1 MEQTWLETCF
11 SAHPY
16 NKGYI
21 YTHIP
26 PARSSR
32 TNRLAKRTRICFQT
46 WKDLGLLDLTN
57 LGILPGEPKSYWVF
71 SSRRAGTQRREDHKA
86 VRGPFLG
93 PPLCAGLRPA
103 VLARAAKADPTRAFA
118 SSCIASRGARQ
129 RLFQAKGSFP
139 VPVPPGSAPP
149 QKIERGWSIPKSSP
163 GALEPW
169 GDIAAP
175 RPGTAAPRPG
185 FCQQSCRAPGH

>member
-71 SSRRAGTQRREDHKA
+71 SSRRAGTQRREDHEA
-86 VRGPFLG
+86 ARGPFLG
-93 PPLCAGLRPA
+93 PPPLCRAATHGARPCGRSRPVPSTPRASPA
-103 VLARAAKADPTRAFA
+103 VGLGGDFFKPKALSQCLSHRALPLPRRLSGVGASQNPHREP
-118 SSCIASRGARQ
+118 SSCR
-129 RLFQAKGSFP
+129 
-139 VPVPPGSAPP
+139 
-149 QKIERGWSIPKSSP
+149 
-163 GALEPW
+163 
-169 GDIAAP
+169 GDITAP

-185 FCQQSCRAPGH
+185 LCQQSCRAPGH